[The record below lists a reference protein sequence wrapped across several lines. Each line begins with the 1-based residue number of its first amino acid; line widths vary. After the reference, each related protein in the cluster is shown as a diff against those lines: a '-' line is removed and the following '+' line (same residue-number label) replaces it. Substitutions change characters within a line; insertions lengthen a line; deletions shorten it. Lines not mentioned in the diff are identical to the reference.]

1 MNTIKTPSAYLTE
14 LLDSLFSDDY
24 LNPPFDLKKDIVTD
38 FNERCDKFIEL
49 IESHEYDNKTGLRI
63 DLLLNRVNEL
73 KLGIDKCLKKFLS
86 GDIKSAYEIF
96 ESMLEP
102 DRINKHILHVTVPLK
117 SICNDDQQLYRV
129 RKSDSPLLTKN
140 EIFHIPFSNRHLVS
154 AQRYSVAGLPCL
166 YLGTSLYVCWQ
177 EMNKPDFDKLYIS
190 AFTTED
196 VNSRILNFAPSLL
209 NEVYE
214 GDESSKNLTQ
224 RKASYLTLWP
234 LIIACSFIR
243 KHNDSKFIQEY
254 IIPNLLMQ
262 WVSQRKQ
269 SPIVGISYF
278 STRMKKSKNSRKS
291 INVVFPPKANYN
303 QTADNE
309 FSPQLSSL
317 FYFTPPVSWQ
327 VLKTLDYNIVIENT
341 EEQIAAV
348 EHLKFRENSF
358 GITDFDEDLVKLYP
372 LTDFYKLEESLKL
385 LFEYGKIKGIIQR

>member
-1 MNTIKTPSAYLTE
+1 MNTIKKPSTSLTE
-14 LLDSLFSDDY
+14 LLESLFSDEY

-38 FNERCDKFIEL
+38 FNDRCDKFIEL
-49 IESHEYDNKTGLRI
+49 IESYANDNKTGLRI
-63 DLLLNRVNEL
+63 DLLLSRVNEL
-73 KLGIDKCLKKFLS
+73 KLGIDECLKKFLS

-102 DRINKHILHVTVPLK
+102 DRINKHILHITVPLV
-117 SICNDDQQLYRV
+117 SICNDNQQLYRV
-129 RKSDSPLLTKN
+129 RKSDKPLLTKN
-140 EIFHIPFSNRHLVS
+140 EIFHIPFSSRHLVS

-177 EMNKPDFDKLYIS
+177 EMNKPDFDRLYIS

-196 VNSRILNFAPSLL
+196 VHSRVLNFAPSLL

-214 GDESSKNLTQ
+214 GDESSTNLNQ

-243 KHNDSKFIQEY
+243 KHSDSKFIQEY

-269 SPIVGISYF
+269 SSIVGISYF

-291 INVVFPPKANYN
+291 INVVFPPKANYK
-303 QTADNE
+303 QTSDNE
-309 FSPQLSSL
+309 FCPQLSSL

-327 VLKTLDYNIVIENT
+327 VLKTLDYNIIGENT
-341 EEQIAAV
+341 KEQIAAMK
-348 EHLKFRENSF
+348 HLKFREKRS

-372 LTDFYKLEESLKL
+372 LTDFYKLEVSLDQ
-385 LFEYGKIKGIIQR
+385 LFEYDKIGDIIQL